1 MFIKSHPENSAIF
14 LPSPVIGDD
23 VYIHLM
29 GAFCILS
36 QVADGFPMRL
46 LVAVNPVEPYLL
58 FLHLLLQQRGLQG
71 GLRARYQPAI
81 VCARGGGGWGV
92 LGWQDGST
100 NQLLWKTCCAV
111 VSENKL
117 DIYG

>member
-1 MFIKSHPENSAIF
+1 MCLFIKSHTDNSAIF

-29 GAFCILS
+29 GAFSILS

-71 GLRARYQPAI
+71 GLRARDQPAR
-81 VCARGGGGWGV
+81 VCVHGVGWGGGGV
-92 LGWQDGST
+92 MMAGWQHKPVIAE
-100 NQLLWKTCCAV
+100 NLLCCFFDV
-111 VSENKL
+111 
-117 DIYG
+117 YG

>member
-1 MFIKSHPENSAIF
+1 MDFLCLFIKSHTENSAIF

-36 QVADGFPMRL
+36 QVADGFSMRL

-71 GLRARYQPAI
+71 GLRARDQPAS
-81 VCARGGGGWGV
+81 VCAWGGG
-92 LGWQDGST
+92 
-100 NQLLWKTCCAV
+100 C
-111 VSENKL
+111 
-117 DIYG
+117 